1 MLARRYGNKV
11 RSVVPNFDPRA
22 MNEIGFRRTD
32 EWSLPIEEF
41 ESNYELVGERSL
53 IAHSEGDVKLEAEA
67 ALLEDLLV
75 QIDEVEEGLE
85 EGMVLLVES
94 EPGRDYPRLRDE
106 TTVRVVG
113 GIENRLHFN
122 WWVDPPLRLGLYRER
137 DGAKSI

>member
-1 MLARRYGNKV
+1 MGMLARRYGNKV

-75 QIDEVEEGLE
+75 QMDEVEEGLE
-85 EGMVLLVES
+85 EGIVLLVVC
-94 EPGRDYPRLRDE
+94 EPGGEYTKCR
-106 TTVRVVG
+106 
-113 GIENRLHFN
+113 
-122 WWVDPPLRLGLYRER
+122 
-137 DGAKSI
+137 